1 MRIGLVGLGTIGKQ
15 VAYAIRDGRA
25 GSAELIAILEADAS
39 KVSDARDEQ
48 LAGIITA
55 NADEFF
61 AADTEVIVE
70 AAGHAALKLCA
81 ERALRSGR
89 DLLAVSAGAFADRE
103 FLSSVK
109 RAAEECKRRVAI
121 PSGSLAALDAIS
133 SGAIGEIDE
142 VTLVARKPPAAFKG
156 TIAEEVALQVVDK
169 PVCLYDGFA
178 REAAELFPQNVNVVA
193 SLSLAGVGFDRTTIK
208 MYADPTITHNTF
220 ELYARGDFGEVKVEL
235 KNIPYP
241 ENPKTG
247 HLVVM
252 SLIKAIR
259 RLEERFIVGF

>member
-25 GSAELIAILEADAS
+25 GGAQLVAILEADES
-39 KVSDARDEQ
+39 KVRDARAEQ
-48 LAGIITA
+48 LAGLITA
-55 NADEFF
+55 NADDFF
-61 AADTEVIVE
+61 DADTEVIVE

-81 ERALRSGR
+81 ERALRTGR

-103 FLSSVK
+103 FLATVK
-109 RAAEECKRRVAI
+109 LAADESKRRVAI

-133 SGAIGEIDE
+133 SGAIGEIEE
-142 VTLVARKPPAAFKG
+142 VMLIARKPPAAFKG
-156 TIAEEVALQVVDK
+156 TIAEEAALSAGDK
-169 PVCLYDGFA
+169 PICLYDGLA
-178 REAAELFPQNVNVVA
+178 REAAALFPQNVNVVA

>member
-1 MRIGLVGLGTIGKQ
+1 MRIGLIGLGTIGKQ
-15 VAYAIRDGRA
+15 VAYAILDGRGGNA
-25 GSAELIAILEADAS
+25 QLAAILEGDAAKIHVARTEGLAD
-39 KVSDARDEQ
+39 
-48 LAGIITA
+48 IITA
-55 NADEFF
+55 DVDEFF
-61 AADTEVIVE
+61 GADTEVIVE
-70 AAGHAALKLCA
+70 AAGHAALKQCA

-89 DLLAVSAGAFADRE
+89 DLLAVSAGAFADRD
-103 FLSSVK
+103 FLSRVE

-121 PSGSLAALDAIS
+121 PSGSLAALDAVS
-133 SGAIGEIDE
+133 SGAIGNIEE

-156 TIAEEVALQVVDK
+156 TVAEDVAARVVDE

-193 SLSLAGVGFDRTTIK
+193 SLSLAGVGFDGTAIK
-208 MYADPTITHNTF
+208 MYADPTISHNTF
-220 ELYARGDFGEVKVEL
+220 ELYARGEFGELKVEL